1 MDCVQ
6 GASKLQVSKL
16 SFVSLMCSI
25 LVRLCCVV
33 RAAFMCA
40 APMLRV
46 HPMSV
51 CGVLCVLWVGHRCV
65 GLLGRSESSVTLGL
79 QLLTAAVT
87 RGGSALALPGAAPLL
102 HILQHDVALHV
113 VWLGTGCVPVSFC
126 TRGLQSMYAAKEKAG
141 LELELGF
148 LTPVWVYL

>member
-6 GASKLQVSKL
+6 GASQLQVAKL

-25 LVRLCCVV
+25 LVCFVLCGACFLHVRRSYVVCASHVSVWCVV
-33 RAAFMCA
+33 CDR
-40 APMLRV
+40 
-46 HPMSV
+46 
-51 CGVLCVLWVGHRCV
+51 RCV

-87 RGGSALALPGAAPLL
+87 RGGAALALPGAAPLL

-113 VWLGTGCVPVSFC
+113 VWLGTGCVPASFC
-126 TRGLQSMYAAKEKAG
+126 TRRLQSMYAAKEKTG
-141 LELELGF
+141 LG
-148 LTPVWVYL
+148 